1 MQISLPLIANLNLK
15 KNLALIL
22 LFRVTH
28 QTACLGILHSQTLL
42 IKFLCSFQLQGE
54 VWLILTSMLLLR
66 PNISG
71 CHHG

>member
-1 MQISLPLIANLNLK
+1 MQISLPLMANLNLK

-28 QTACLGILHSQTLL
+28 QTACLGILHSQTEL

-54 VWLILTSMLLLR
+54 V
-66 PNISG
+66 
-71 CHHG
+71 